1 MSSRS
6 GKSARARLFGD
17 GVAMVELRDLAQR
30 LADFPF
36 PVLILGETGTGKYEL
51 ALWMHEHSLRS
62 QEPFIDVHCAN
73 LSESLFESV
82 LFGHERGA
90 FTDAREQR
98 AGRIEIAGRGTVMF
112 DEIDCLDDVLQ
123 AKLLRFADR
132 RTYERLGGRTTL
144 QSDAALIFTTN
155 QDLWEMQGEG
165 SFRADLLSRMTWAV
179 LRIPPLRERAEDIP
193 LLAGMFLEEGRR
205 RFDIPRLQWAP
216 EALHMLKTYDW
227 PGNVRELQSVAYF
240 LAFVHSGD
248 AITEDE
254 VDRALDGRRGAGT
267 PDKPVT
273 LSGARNEFERRLIA
287 DALRQTDGNRVHAAK
302 LLRIGRRTLQG
313 KIAKYGL

>member
-1 MSSRS
+1 
-6 GKSARARLFGD
+6 
-17 GVAMVELRDLAQR
+17 MVELRDLALR

-36 PVLILGETGTGKYEL
+36 PVLITGETGTGKYEI
-51 ALWMHEHSLRS
+51 ALWMHEHSRRS
-62 QEPFIDVHCAN
+62 NEPFIDVHCAN
-73 LSESLFESV
+73 LSEGLFESV

-98 AGRIEIAGRGTVMF
+98 AGRIEIAERGTVMF
-112 DEIDCLDDVLQ
+112 DEVDCLDDVLQ

-144 QSDAALIFTTN
+144 ESEAGLIFTTN
-155 QDLWEMQGEG
+155 RDLWEMQSAGE
-165 SFRADLLSRMTWAV
+165 FRADLLSRMTWAV
-179 LRIPPLRERAEDIP
+179 LRVPPLRERPEDIP

-205 RFDIPRLQWAP
+205 RFEIPKLAWAP

-227 PGNVRELQSVAYF
+227 PGNVRELRSVAYF
-240 LAFVHSGD
+240 LAYVHSGE
-248 AITEDE
+248 AITADE
-254 VDRALDGRRGAGT
+254 VDHALESRRSKATGET
-267 PDKPVT
+267 PVS
-273 LSGARNEFERRLIA
+273 LASARKEFERELIQG
-287 DALRQTDGNRVHAAK
+287 ALRQTDGNRVHAAK

>member
-1 MSSRS
+1 M
-6 GKSARARLFGD
+6 A
-17 GVAMVELRDLAQR
+17 ELRKLAQR

-51 ALWMHEHSLRS
+51 ALWMHEHSSRFS
-62 QEPFIDVHCAN
+62 EPFIDVHCAN
-73 LSESLFESV
+73 LSEGLFESV

-98 AGRIEIAGRGTVMF
+98 VGRIEIAGRGTVMF
-112 DEIDCLDDVLQ
+112 DEVDCLDDVLQ
-123 AKLLRFADR
+123 AKLLRFSDR

-144 QSDAALIFTTN
+144 QSDASLIFTTN
-155 QDLWEMQGEG
+155 QDLWAMQNDS
-165 SFRADLLSRMTWAV
+165 SFRADLLSRMTWAI
-179 LRIPPLRERAEDIP
+179 LRIPPLRERAEDIA

-205 RFDIPRLQWAP
+205 RFDVQRLQWTP
-216 EALHMLKTYDW
+216 EALHILKTYSW
-227 PGNVRELQSVAYF
+227 PGNVRELRSIAYF

-248 AITEDE
+248 AITADE
-254 VDRALDGRRGAGT
+254 VDRALDDRRGTAT
-267 PDKPVT
+267 PEKPVS
-273 LSGARNEFERRLIA
+273 LSGARNEFERHLIA

-313 KIAKYGL
+313 KISKYGL